1 MNIAIHGKS
10 TGPEAQYCIQEL
22 LEAIERYSF
31 NPAISAA
38 YREALSEKGLELS
51 HLPTF
56 EQVDDLS
63 SFDFLFSL
71 GGDGTMLDSVT
82 YAKESEI
89 PIVGINLGR
98 LGFLSTISRTEIQEV
113 LQKLSRKA
121 YRIESRSLVH
131 LDSDQSLFAPFN
143 FGLNEMTISKK
154 ESSSMI
160 VVHTYVDGSYLN
172 SYWADG
178 LIVATPTGSTGYS
191 MSCGGPLVHPSEKNF
206 IITPVSPHNLNV
218 RPMIVSDQSKITFE
232 IEGRSKEFLV
242 SLDSRSISINDTAE
256 ISVRREQF
264 EAKLLRFADNNYFDT
279 LRNKLNWGLDA
290 RN

>member
-1 MNIAIHGKS
+1 MKVAIHGKS
-10 TGPEAQYCIQEL
+10 TGPEAQHCIQEL
-22 LEAIERYSF
+22 LNIMDGQSHEL
-31 NPAISAA
+31 AISEV
-38 YREALSEKGLELS
+38 YKSSLREKSFEVNNIKTFNISEDISGY
-51 HLPTF
+51 
-56 EQVDDLS
+56 
-63 SFDFLFSL
+63 DFLFSL
-71 GGDGTMLDSVT
+71 GGDGTILDSVT
-82 YAKESEI
+82 YARSYEI

-98 LGFLSTISRTEIQEV
+98 LGFLSTISRSEIENVMQR
-113 LQKLSRKA
+113 LQAKE
-121 YRIESRSLVH
+121 YRIESRSLLH
-131 LDSDQSLFAPFN
+131 MDSNQNLFAPHS
-143 FGLNEMTISKK
+143 FGLNEMTITKK

-191 MSCGGPLVHPSEKNF
+191 LSCGGPLVHPSQKNF

-218 RPMIVSDQSKITFE
+218 RPMILSDQSKITFE

-242 SLDSRSISINDTAE
+242 SLDSRSVSVDDSVEISIQ
-256 ISVRREQF
+256 REQF
-264 EAKLLRFADNNYFDT
+264 EAKLVRFADSDYFDT

>member
-10 TGPEAQYCIQEL
+10 TGPEAQYCIHEL
-22 LEAIERYSF
+22 LEAIESASF
-31 NPAISAA
+31 TPAISKA
-38 YREALSEKGLELS
+38 YQTALSEKGLDLS
-51 HLPTF
+51 SLKTFQPT
-56 EQVDDLS
+56 DDLS
-63 SFDFLFSL
+63 NFDFLFSL

-98 LGFLSTISRTEIQEV
+98 LGFLSTISRTDIKEV
-113 LQKLSRKA
+113 LDRLKGQEFI
-121 YRIESRSLVH
+121 IESRSLIH
-131 LDSDQSLFAPFN
+131 LDSDQSLFEPFN

-232 IEGRSKEFLV
+232 IEGRSREFLV
-242 SLDSRSISINDTAE
+242 SLDSRSFPINDTAE

>member
-1 MNIAIHGKS
+1 MKVAIHGKS
-10 TGPEAQYCIQEL
+10 TGPEAQHCIQEL
-22 LEAIERYSF
+22 LNIMDGQSHEL
-31 NPAISAA
+31 AISEV
-38 YREALSEKGLELS
+38 YKSSLREKSFEVNNIKTFNISEDISGY
-51 HLPTF
+51 
-56 EQVDDLS
+56 
-63 SFDFLFSL
+63 DFLFSL
-71 GGDGTMLDSVT
+71 GGDGTILDSVT
-82 YAKESEI
+82 YARSYEI

-98 LGFLSTISRTEIQEV
+98 LGFLSTISRSEIENVMQRLHAKE
-113 LQKLSRKA
+113 
-121 YRIESRSLVH
+121 YRIESRSLLH
-131 LDSDQSLFAPFN
+131 MDSNQNLFAPHS
-143 FGLNEMTISKK
+143 FGLNEMTITKK

-191 MSCGGPLVHPSEKNF
+191 LSCGGPLVHPSQKNF

-218 RPMIVSDQSKITFE
+218 RPMILSDQSKITFE

-242 SLDSRSISINDTAE
+242 SLDSRSVSVDDSVEISIQ
-256 ISVRREQF
+256 REQF
-264 EAKLLRFADNNYFDT
+264 EAKLVRFADSDYFDT

>member
-1 MNIAIHGKS
+1 MKVAIHGKS
-10 TGPEAQYCIQEL
+10 TGPEAQHCIQEL
-22 LEAIERYSF
+22 LNIMDGQSHEL
-31 NPAISAA
+31 AISEV
-38 YREALSEKGLELS
+38 YKSSLREKSFEVNNIKTFNISEDISGY
-51 HLPTF
+51 
-56 EQVDDLS
+56 
-63 SFDFLFSL
+63 DFLFSL
-71 GGDGTMLDSVT
+71 GGDGTILDSVT
-82 YAKESEI
+82 YARSYEI

-98 LGFLSTISRTEIQEV
+98 LGFLSTISRSEIENVMQRLHAKE
-113 LQKLSRKA
+113 
-121 YRIESRSLVH
+121 YRIESRSLLH
-131 LDSDQSLFAPFN
+131 MDSNQNLFAPHN
-143 FGLNEMTISKK
+143 FGLNEMTITKK

-191 MSCGGPLVHPSEKNF
+191 LSCGGPLVHPSQKNF

-218 RPMIVSDQSKITFE
+218 RPMILSDQSKITFE

-242 SLDSRSISINDTAE
+242 SLDSRSVSVDDSVEISIQ
-256 ISVRREQF
+256 REQF
-264 EAKLLRFADNNYFDT
+264 EAKLVRFADSDYFDT

>member
-1 MNIAIHGKS
+1 MKVAIHGKS
-10 TGPEAQYCIQEL
+10 TGPEAQHCIQEL
-22 LEAIERYSF
+22 LNIMDGQSHEL
-31 NPAISAA
+31 AISEV
-38 YREALSEKGLELS
+38 YKSSLREKSFEVNNIKTFNISEDISGY
-51 HLPTF
+51 
-56 EQVDDLS
+56 
-63 SFDFLFSL
+63 DFLFSL
-71 GGDGTMLDSVT
+71 GGDGTILDSVT
-82 YAKESEI
+82 YARSYEI

-98 LGFLSTISRTEIQEV
+98 LGFLSTISRSEIENVMQRLHAKE
-113 LQKLSRKA
+113 
-121 YRIESRSLVH
+121 YRIESRSLLH
-131 LDSDQSLFAPFN
+131 MDSNQNLFAPHN
-143 FGLNEMTISKK
+143 FGLNEMTITKK

-191 MSCGGPLVHPSEKNF
+191 LSCGGPLVHPSQKNF

-218 RPMIVSDQSKITFE
+218 RPMILSDQSNITFE

-242 SLDSRSISINDTAE
+242 SLDSRSVSVDDSVEISIQ
-256 ISVRREQF
+256 REQF
-264 EAKLLRFADNNYFDT
+264 EAKLVRFADSDYFDT

>member
-1 MNIAIHGKS
+1 MKIAIHGKS
-10 TGPEAQYCIQEL
+10 TGPEAQECIKEL
-22 LEAIERYSF
+22 LAIVGSNSASLIISEAYK
-31 NPAISAA
+31 AA
-38 YREALSEKGLELS
+38 LNEKLFDVGDLA
-51 HLPTF
+51 TF
-56 EQVDDLS
+56 DQSDDLS

-71 GGDGTMLDSVT
+71 GGDGTILDSIT
-82 YAKESEI
+82 YARASEI

-98 LGFLSTISRTEIQEV
+98 LGFLSTISRTDISEV
-113 LQKLSRKA
+113 MKRLEKKA
-121 YRIESRSLVH
+121 FRIESRSLIH
-131 LDSDQSLFAPFN
+131 MDSNQGLFEPFN
-143 FGLNEMTISKK
+143 FGLNEMTITKK

-160 VVHTYVDGSYLN
+160 VVHAYVDGSYLN

-191 MSCGGPLVHPSEKNF
+191 LSCGGPLVHPSEKNF

-242 SLDSRSISINDTAE
+242 SLDSRSVPVDETVE
-256 ISVRREQF
+256 ISLQREQF
-264 EAKLLRFADNNYFDT
+264 EAKLLRFADSDYFDT